1 MSKINHRRVYVVAL
15 IFSLVAI
22 ITAVVFI
29 QARARP
35 NLLSEMQ
42 TRLESKGVQVNYI
55 KVLSEEP
62 YSLEIGLQSQSQD
75 DNMLPEDALQLM
87 LTSQEATLCYRTGL
101 WQDSISV
108 TVKLVNTQGDIIS
121 EGIEGTDFMY
131 KELLVEQLSL
141 IDEPERSDAEMEA
154 YAREQL
160 ELDQL
165 PGLEV
170 KELSVTTI
178 EVADTKRQ
186 MLLVRVSAEDLSP
199 ANPSIQRLYDNFTQ
213 LASPFIEDNRPFI
226 MGQLQYLSA
235 EGKVA
240 LNRVMGIAAGEKIA
254 GAETG
259 GLGWLFSFYH
269 PGPHVIR
276 PEEVVEPTPVAYP

>member
-1 MSKINHRRVYVVAL
+1 MTRKLVVIAVLLLL
-15 IFSLVAI
+15 IS

-42 TRLESKGVQVNYI
+42 SRLESKGVQVNYI

-87 LTSQEATLCYRTGL
+87 LTRQEARLCYRTGL
-101 WQDSISV
+101 WLDSISV
-108 TVKLVNTQGDIIS
+108 TVKLVNTQGEIIS
-121 EGIEGTDFMY
+121 GGTEGTDLMY
-131 KELLVEQLSL
+131 KELLAEQPSL
-141 IDEPERSDAEMEA
+141 VDEPAKSDAEMEA

-170 KELSVTTI
+170 KELSVKTI
-178 EVADTKRQ
+178 EVADAKGQ
-186 MLLVRVSAEDLSP
+186 MLLVRVSADDLSS
-199 ANPSIQRLYDNFTQ
+199 ANPSIQRLYENFTQ
-213 LASPFIEDNRPFI
+213 LASPFKEDNRPFI

-276 PEEVVEPTPVAYP
+276 PEEDVEPTPVAYP